1 MKPLELTFTGLR
13 SYVEPQTIDFTG
25 KTFIAILGD
34 TGSGKSTLLDAMCY
48 GLYNRCSWYGG
59 SVSDLIAHSG
69 DGTLS
74 VAFTFQA
81 GTTVWRVERSTSAR
95 GAALHRLTDVDAG
108 TVVAT
113 GAGAVTSQVR
123 RIIGLDY
130 DTFLRSVILPQ
141 GRFQELLR
149 MRDRDRSTILKSLL
163 GLDQLSAVREH
174 ALTLHSRLARRLGEY
189 RERRVEFMRDPA
201 ATIRE
206 ATERQRGAQER
217 LGLLQAAQRA
227 VAKAAEAASAAR
239 VRHAALDKARARLV
253 DATPAD
259 VAAKYQALLAA
270 AGDIASRRE
279 QVDRER
285 HALDRE
291 TQRLQA
297 ELDQADAEGTGVE
310 KTASAV
316 STLIHLAEQVPQ
328 LDIQAERLEKEE
340 REVRVGKTVLDNRRN
355 DVANRKEKVALAKR
369 AADEATGRVTLAEAA
384 HRVAAGA
391 LAVFRQAT
399 DAAEH
404 AEEQLTAC
412 RDEVA
417 KLKARAADASA
428 EAREAERAV
437 EAAEAEDARTR
448 RLHAAAA
455 AADGCGP
462 GDACPVC
469 QRELPEGF
477 TAPSDDA
484 TKAGATALRAAQ
496 KAARRAAT
504 EEAAATERA
513 KIAEIKTLAD
523 AISEVKTAATNL
535 DRATADV
542 RAVLGDVDL
551 DAPDEQLLHH
561 HAAAVQRAA
570 ADREAAEATH
580 GEAHDDYT
588 RADSQVPVLEEEQA
602 RRQAAY
608 EEAQADHEATVVRLN
623 RAARGVPRAF
633 RPAHGLLLADITHQ
647 RDRAQQRQDELKQLC
662 DRLNDVRSRVV
673 ELHTASGLLD
683 TEVNTHVTRP
693 AADLRRQL
701 DTLAD
706 RVADAGALLDAA
718 GHALRPS
725 EISLADEAAWATS
738 LIEHTVV
745 LVAACREQAEAARV
759 AADAAEQAAEQ
770 ARRDCQAD
778 DDDHLERLVRVASTV
793 EHNAGRDLRRATA
806 HQPLAAE
813 LDRRIQAAEPT
824 VTALGDLA
832 ALLTD
837 GKFVANAVRQR
848 QLALLGAASKT
859 LLTISGG
866 KFGFAENFRIIDTGI
881 GQARDVKT
889 LSGGET
895 FQASLALA
903 LAVVELASRASGR
916 VDSLFLDEGFGSL
929 DSGVLQDALNAL
941 AAHSTAGRLVT
952 IISHMRSIAEITD
965 HVLVVERTF
974 AGSRAHWASPGEREQ
989 IINDDLNRGLLS

>member
-13 SYVEPQTIDFTG
+13 SYVEPQTVDFTG

-81 GTTVWRVERSTSAR
+81 STTVWRVERSTSAR

-113 GAGAVTSQVR
+113 GAGAVTTQVR

-174 ALTLHSRLARRLGEY
+174 ALTLHTRLARRLGQY
-189 RERRVEFMRDPA
+189 RERRVEFMRDPV

-206 ATERQRGAQER
+206 ATERQRAAQER
-217 LGLLQAAQRA
+217 LGLLQAAQHA

-239 VRHAALDKARARLV
+239 ARHAALDKARARLV

-259 VAAKYQALLAA
+259 AAAKYQALLAL

-285 HALDRE
+285 HALDRQ

-328 LDIQAERLEKEE
+328 LDTQAERLEKEE

-391 LAVFRQAT
+391 LAAFRQAT
-399 DAAEH
+399 DAAQH
-404 AEEQLTAC
+404 AEEQLTAY

-417 KLKARAADASA
+417 KLKAHAADASA

-437 EAAEAEDARTR
+437 EAAEAEDARAR
-448 RLHAAAA
+448 RLNATAI

-469 QRELPEGF
+469 QRELPEDF
-477 TAPSDDA
+477 TAPSDA

-496 KAARRAAT
+496 KAARRATT

-513 KIAEIKTLAD
+513 KIAENKTLAD
-523 AISEVKTAATNL
+523 ALNEVKAAATNL
-535 DRATADV
+535 DQVTADV
-542 RAVLGDVDL
+542 RAVFGDVDL

-561 HAAAVQRAA
+561 HAAAVQSAA

-602 RRQAAY
+602 RRQAAH

-662 DRLNDVRSRVV
+662 DRLNDVRSRVA

-706 RVADAGALLDAA
+706 RVADAGALLDAT

-738 LIEHTVV
+738 LIKHTVV

-759 AADAAEQAAEQ
+759 AADAAGQAAEQ

-778 DDDHLERLVRVASTV
+778 DDDHLERLVRVASTA

-974 AGSRAHWASPGEREQ
+974 AGSRAHWASPEEREQ